1 MFNEK
6 GRIRCRPAHIP
17 LPRVLHRKDNH
28 FRPGARLRRPA
39 LLLPLA
45 AGEVGFGESVGDMSL
60 IWFPSETGP
69 KCTFFRGLIM
79 GKPSL
84 AVTNG

>member
-6 GRIRCRPAHIP
+6 AESAVAPPHIP
-17 LPRVLHRKDNH
+17 LPRVLHSKDNH

-69 KCTFFRGLIM
+69 KCTFFWG
-79 GKPSL
+79 
-84 AVTNG
+84 TY